1 MQSSCGDIKVLG
13 RVLAPPPRGV
23 HGVQEDTGASS
34 EASW

>member
-13 RVLAPPPRGV
+13 RVLAPPRGV